1 MEDNQQ
7 PQEEGVFLG
16 VEHLPN
22 LKDKDCLV
30 ATKEELLPWVAD
42 FLADKLKHN
51 HKLPQLI
58 YLGQVQLQPQVEQA
72 SLTFNQEEAS
82 LRMRIGHK
90 VEVFLELIQYLLRQ
104 D

>member
-1 MEDNQQ
+1 MEDKQQ

-30 ATKEELLPWVAD
+30 GTKEELLPWVAD
-42 FLADKLKHN
+42 FLEDKLKHN

-90 VEVFLELIQYLLRQ
+90 VSNQIRIITSNL
-104 D
+104 

>member
-42 FLADKLKHN
+42 FLEDKLKHN

-90 VEVFLELIQYLLRQ
+90 VSNQIRIITSNL
-104 D
+104 

>member
-90 VEVFLELIQYLLRQ
+90 VSNQIRIITSNL
-104 D
+104 